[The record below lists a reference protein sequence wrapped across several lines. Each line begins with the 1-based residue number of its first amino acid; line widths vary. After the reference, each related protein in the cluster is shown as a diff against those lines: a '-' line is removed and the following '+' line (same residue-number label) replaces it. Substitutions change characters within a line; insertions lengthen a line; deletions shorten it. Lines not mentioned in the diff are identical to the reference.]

1 MRIGKRKYKMN
12 QTQLERMRT
21 GKGFIAA
28 LDQSGGSTPKTLA
41 VYGVSEQEYHNE
53 AEMFAQVQQM
63 RARIMTSPAFS
74 GEYILGAIL
83 FAKTLEETVDGL
95 LAADYLWERK
105 QIVPFLKVD
114 VGLAE
119 EENGVQLM
127 KANPELLALL
137 EKARAKNIFGTKMR
151 SLIKAANPVGI
162 AKAVEQ
168 QFVLAKTI
176 LAQGLMP
183 IVEPEVAIEIA
194 DKLEAEKILKEE
206 IQKRL
211 DELTPGEQVMLKLS
225 LPSENNFY
233 ADVIADPRVLRVVAL
248 SGGYLQVE
256 ANEKL
261 LLNQG
266 MIASFS
272 RALLENLTAQQT
284 AVEFDQTLGNSVKAI
299 YTASVH

>member
-183 IVEPEVAIEIA
+183 IVEPEVAIEIS
-194 DKLEAEKILKEE
+194 DKLVAEKILKEE

-211 DELTPGEQVMLKLS
+211 DELAPGEQVMLKLS

-248 SGGYLQVE
+248 SGGYPQVE

-284 AVEFDQTLGNSVKAI
+284 AAEFDQTLGNSVKAI

>member
-1 MRIGKRKYKMN
+1 MN

-183 IVEPEVAIEIA
+183 IVEPEVAIEIS
-194 DKLEAEKILKEE
+194 DKLVAEKILKEE

-211 DELTPGEQVMLKLS
+211 DELAPGEQVMLKLS

-248 SGGYLQVE
+248 SGGYPQVE

-284 AVEFDQTLGNSVKAI
+284 AAEFDQTLGNSVKAI

>member
-1 MRIGKRKYKMN
+1 MRIEKRKYKMN
-12 QTQLERMRT
+12 QTQLERKRT

-41 VYGVSEQEYHNE
+41 AYGVSEQEYHNE

-95 LAADYLWERK
+95 PAADYLWERK

-168 QFVLAKTI
+168 QFILAKTI

-183 IVEPEVAIEIA
+183 IVEPEVAIEIS
-194 DKLEAEKILKEE
+194 DKLAAEKILKEE

-211 DELTPGEQVMLKLS
+211 DELAPGEQVMLKLS

-248 SGGYLQVE
+248 SGGYPQVE

-284 AVEFDQTLGNSVKAI
+284 AAEFDQTLGNSVKAI